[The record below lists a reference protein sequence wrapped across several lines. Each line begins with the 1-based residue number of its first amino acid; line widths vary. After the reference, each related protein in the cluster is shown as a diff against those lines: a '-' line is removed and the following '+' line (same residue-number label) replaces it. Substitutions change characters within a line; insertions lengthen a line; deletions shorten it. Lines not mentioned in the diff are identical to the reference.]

1 MATILR
7 SPRTTPSHSR
17 GPDVPLWHALSAS
30 AVAQRLTVDP
40 LAGLSAGEAARRIVQ
55 YGLNE
60 IRERP
65 PRPLWRM
72 LLDQFTDFMILVLI
86 GAAIIS
92 GIIGE
97 PPDAIAIVVI
107 VLLNGVIGF
116 VQEYRAERA
125 IAALKLL
132 AASTARVRRGG
143 HVTEISALQLVPGDV
158 VLLEAGNVMPAD
170 LRLIETVQLKVD
182 ESPLTGES
190 VPVEKRTSPLQEA
203 EVPLGDRVNLAY
215 KGTSVT
221 YGRGSGL
228 VFATGMQTEL
238 GRIASLLGKE
248 EAVKTPLQKR
258 LARFGQRLALAA
270 LAICAIVFALGVMRG
285 ESVVLMFLTAVSL
298 AVAAIPEALPA
309 VVTVSLA
316 LGARRMVKKHA
327 LIRRLPA
334 VETLG
339 SVTYICSDKTGTLT
353 QNKMRVEQLVVS
365 GQPES
370 GFTSKQE
377 SWRWLMKAMALSNDA
392 TRNKEGRIIGDPTE
406 VALYQGAEDK
416 GYGKA
421 ELLVR
426 APRVAEL
433 PFDSDRK
440 CMTTLH
446 REGSEVV
453 AFTKGAPEQVVALC
467 DGQLT
472 GDARI
477 ALDQKAIL
485 DRADRM
491 AADGLRVLAV
501 AYRTWPDLPAEL
513 TPDSVERGLT
523 FLGLVGLMDPPRDEA
538 REAVALCKS
547 AGITPVMITG
557 DHPATARAIALR
569 LGIIENNDAVL
580 TGQELARLTLDEYE
594 ARVEGIRVYARVSPE
609 QKITIVKGLQDKGEF
624 VAMTGDGVNDA
635 PALNR
640 ADIGVAM
647 GLTGTDVARES
658 AHMILLD
665 DNFATIVTAV
675 GEGRRIFDNIRKFIK
690 YALSSNT
697 AEVWTIFLAPFLG
710 MPIPLLPIHILWINL
725 VTDGLPGLALAVEPE
740 EKGLMERP
748 PRPPRESIFA
758 DGMWQDIIWVGL
770 LMGGVT
776 LVTQAWAYRTGH
788 AHWQT
793 MVFTVLTLSQ
803 MGNVLALRS
812 EHASFFQVGPWSNL
826 PLLGAVALTF
836 ALQMATIYV
845 PSLNLIFKTEPL
857 DLDELLLCLALSSV
871 VFIAVEIEKW
881 FIRQGWLRWNSKNT
895 EQSSL

>member
-1 MATILR
+1 MSSQEAIPP
-7 SPRTTPSHSR
+7 SPLTPM
-17 GPDVPLWHALSAS
+17 LWHLLSPGK
-30 AVAQRLTVDP
+30 VATHLGVDP
-40 LAGLSAGEAARRIVQ
+40 EAGLATEEAARRIAQ
-55 YGLNE
+55 YGLND

-65 PRPLWRM
+65 ARPLWRM
-72 LLDQFTDFMILVLI
+72 FLDQFTDFMILVLI

-92 GIIGE
+92 GIVGE

-116 VQEYRAERA
+116 IQEYRAERA
-125 IAALKLL
+125 VAALKLL
-132 AASTARVRRGG
+132 AASTARVRRDAQ
-143 HVTEISALQLVPGDV
+143 VTEISALQLVPGDV

-190 VPVEKRTSPLQEA
+190 VPVEKRTASLSEA

-221 YGRGSGL
+221 YGRGCGL
-228 VFATGMQTEL
+228 VVATGMQTEL
-238 GRIASLLGKE
+238 GRIASMLGSE

-258 LARFGQRLALAA
+258 LAQFGQRLALAA
-270 LAICAIVFALGVMRG
+270 LAICAIVFAVGVLRG

-316 LGARRMVKKHA
+316 LGARRLVQKHA

-353 QNKMRVEQLVVS
+353 QNKMRVEQFFVS
-365 GQPES
+365 GRPENGS
-370 GFTSKQE
+370 TGNEE
-377 SWRWLMKAMALSNDA
+377 SWRWLLKAMALSNDA
-392 TRNKEGRIIGDPTE
+392 IRHDDGHMIGDPTE
-406 VALYQGAEDK
+406 IALFQGAEEK

-421 ELLVR
+421 ELLVQ

-472 GDARI
+472 GNART
-477 ALDQKAIL
+477 APDTAAIL

-491 AADGLRVLAV
+491 AAEGLRVLAL
-501 AYRTWPDLPAEL
+501 AYRTWPDLPAAL
-513 TPDSVERGLT
+513 TPDSVERGLI
-523 FLGLVGLMDPPRDEA
+523 FLGLVGLMDPPREEA

-557 DHPATARAIALR
+557 DHSATARAIALR
-569 LGIIENNDAVL
+569 LGIIENHDAVL
-580 TGQELARLTLDEYE
+580 TGQELAKLTLEEYE

-609 QKITIVKGLQDKGEF
+609 QKITIVKGLQDQGEF

-635 PALNR
+635 PALQR
-640 ADIGVAM
+640 ADIGIAM
-647 GLTGTDVARES
+647 GLSGTDVARES
-658 AHMILLD
+658 AHMVLLD
-665 DNFATIVTAV
+665 DNFSTIVTAV
-675 GEGRRIFDNIRKFIK
+675 EEGRRIFDNIRKFIK
-690 YALSSNT
+690 YALSCNT

-758 DGMWQDIIWVGL
+758 QGMWQDILWIGL
-770 LMGGVT
+770 LMGGVA

-812 EHASFFQVGPWSNL
+812 ERASFFQLGPWSNL
-826 PLLGAVALTF
+826 PLLGAVVLTF
-836 ALQMATIYV
+836 VLQMATIYI
-845 PSLNLIFKTEPL
+845 PALNPIFKTEPL
-857 DLDELLLCLALSSV
+857 DLDELVLCLALSSI

-881 FIRQGWLRWNSKNT
+881 CIRQGWLRWNSKNGGSNALL
-895 EQSSL
+895 SSVR

>member
-1 MATILR
+1 MSPHQAIPPSPQSALNHSPWHVLSSGEVAT
-7 SPRTTPSHSR
+7 HF
-17 GPDVPLWHALSAS
+17 A
-30 AVAQRLTVDP
+30 VDP
-40 LAGLSAGEAARRIVQ
+40 DTGLTTEEAARRIAQ

-72 LLDQFTDFMILVLI
+72 FLDQFTDFMILVLI
-86 GAAIIS
+86 GAAIVS

-107 VLLNGVIGF
+107 VLLNGAIGF

-125 IAALKLL
+125 VVALKLL
-132 AASTARVRRGG
+132 AASMALVRRGG
-143 HVTEISALQLVPGDV
+143 HLTEISALQLVPGDV
-158 VLLEAGNVMPAD
+158 VLLEAGNMMPAD

-190 VPVEKRTSPLQEA
+190 VPVEKRTAPLHET
-203 EVPLGDRVNLAY
+203 EVPLGDRLNLAY

-228 VFATGMQTEL
+228 VVATGMHTEL
-238 GRIASLLGKE
+238 GRIASMLGKE

-258 LARFGQRLALAA
+258 LARFGQRLALAV
-270 LAICAIVFALGVMRG
+270 LAICVIVFAVGVLRG

-309 VVTVSLA
+309 VMTVSLA

-370 GFTSKQE
+370 RSTGREE
-377 SWRWLMKAMALSNDA
+377 SWRQLMKALALSNDA

-406 VALYQGAEDK
+406 AALFQAAEDK

-421 ELLVR
+421 ELLVH

-446 REGSEVV
+446 REGSEIV
-453 AFTKGAPEQVVALC
+453 AFTKGAPEKIVPLC
-467 DGQLT
+467 AGQLT

-477 ALDQKAIL
+477 ALDPVEIL

-513 TPDSVERGLT
+513 TPDTVERGLT
-523 FLGLVGLMDPPRDEA
+523 FLGLAGLMDPPREEA

-569 LGIIENNDAVL
+569 LGIIENGHAVL
-580 TGQELARLTLDEYE
+580 TGQELAKLPLDEFE

-609 QKITIVKGLQDKGEF
+609 QKITIVKGLQDQGEF

-690 YALSSNT
+690 YALSCNT
-697 AEVWTIFLAPFLG
+697 AEVWTIFLAPFFG

-748 PRPPRESIFA
+748 PRPPRESVFA
-758 DGMWQDIIWVGL
+758 QGMWQDILWLGL
-770 LMGGVT
+770 LMAGVA
-776 LVTQAWAYRTGH
+776 LATQAWAYRTGH

-812 EHASFFQVGPWSNL
+812 ERASFFQLGPWSNR
-826 PLLGAVALTF
+826 PLLGAVILTV
-836 ALQMATIYV
+836 ALQMATIYI
-845 PSLNLIFKTEPL
+845 PAFNPIFKTEPL
-857 DLDELLLCLALSSV
+857 DLDELLLCLALSSI
-871 VFIAVEIEKW
+871 VFVGVEIEKW
-881 FIRQGWLRWNSKNT
+881 CIRQGWLRRDSMNT
-895 EQSSL
+895 ERPSP

>member
-1 MATILR
+1 
-7 SPRTTPSHSR
+7 
-17 GPDVPLWHALSAS
+17 VPFWHALSVPD
-30 AVAQRLTVDP
+30 VAQQLTVDTQV
-40 LAGLSAGEAARRIVQ
+40 GLSTGEVARRIAQ

-60 IRERP
+60 IREQP

-72 LLDQFTDFMILVLI
+72 LFDQFTDFMILVLI

-92 GIIGE
+92 GVIGE
-97 PPDAIAIVVI
+97 PSDAIAIVVI

-125 IAALKLL
+125 VAALKLL
-132 AASTARVRRGG
+132 AASTARVRRDG
-143 HVTEISALQLVPGDV
+143 HVTHLSALQLVPGDV
-158 VLLEAGNVMPAD
+158 VLLETGNVLTAD
-170 LRLIETVQLKVD
+170 LRLIETVHLKVD

-190 VPVEKRTSPLQEA
+190 VPVEKRTAPLHEVA
-203 EVPLGDRVNLAY
+203 VPLADRVNLAY
-215 KGTSVT
+215 KGTRVT

-228 VFATGMQTEL
+228 VVATGMQTEL
-238 GRIASLLGKE
+238 GRIASMLGRE
-248 EAVKTPLQKR
+248 GAVKTPLQKR
-258 LARFGQRLALAA
+258 LARFGQRLALAV
-270 LAICAIVFALGVMRG
+270 LAICAIVFAVGVLRG
-285 ESVVLMFLTAVSL
+285 EPVVLMFLTAVSL

-316 LGARRMVKKHA
+316 LGARRMVQKNA

-353 QNKMRVEQLVVS
+353 QNKMRLEQLFVS

-370 GFTSKQE
+370 GTTGKE
-377 SWRWLMKAMALSNDA
+377 GSWRWLMRALALSNDA
-392 TRNKEGRIIGDPTE
+392 TRHKDGHMIGDPTE
-406 VALYQGAEDK
+406 VALFQGAEDR

-421 ELLVR
+421 ELLVQ

-477 ALDQKAIL
+477 ALDPAGIVH
-485 DRADRM
+485 RADRM

-501 AYRTWPDLPAEL
+501 AYRLWPELPTKL
-513 TPDSVERGLT
+513 TPETVERGLT
-523 FLGLVGLMDPPRDEA
+523 FLGLVGLMDPPREEA
-538 REAVALCKS
+538 MAAVALCKS

-569 LGIIENNDAVL
+569 LGIIENDRSVL
-580 TGQELARLTLDEYE
+580 TGQELVNLTLDEYE

-635 PALNR
+635 PALQR
-640 ADIGVAM
+640 ADIGIAM
-647 GLTGTDVARES
+647 GLAGTDVAREA

-665 DNFATIVTAV
+665 DNFSTIVTAV
-675 GEGRRIFDNIRKFIK
+675 AEGRRIFDNIRKFIK
-690 YALSSNT
+690 YALSCNT

-748 PRPPRESIFA
+748 PRPPRESIFSH
-758 DGMWQDIIWVGL
+758 GMWQDIIWVGL
-770 LMGGVT
+770 LMGGVA
-776 LVTQAWAYRTGH
+776 LFTQAWAYHTGH

-812 EHASFFQVGPWSNL
+812 EHASFFQLGPWTNL
-826 PLLGAVALTF
+826 PLLGSVVLTV

-845 PSLNLIFKTEPL
+845 PALNPIFKTEPL
-857 DLDELLLCLALSSV
+857 DLDELVLCLALSSV
-871 VFIAVEIEKW
+871 VFIAVEIEKY
-881 FIRQGWLRWNSKNT
+881 FIRQGWLRWNS
-895 EQSSL
+895 EDRERA

>member
-1 MATILR
+1 MSSQEAIPPSPLTPKFWHLLSPGEVATHL
-7 SPRTTPSHSR
+7 
-17 GPDVPLWHALSAS
+17 A
-30 AVAQRLTVDP
+30 VDP
-40 LAGLSAGEAARRIVQ
+40 DAGLTSEEASRRIAQ
-55 YGLNE
+55 YGPND

-72 LLDQFTDFMILVLI
+72 FLDQFTDFMILVLI

-92 GIIGE
+92 GIVGE

-125 IAALKLL
+125 VAVLKLL
-132 AASTARVRRGG
+132 AASTARVRRDGQ
-143 HVTEISALQLVPGDV
+143 VTEMSALQLVPGDV
-158 VLLEAGNVMPAD
+158 VLLEAGNTMPAD

-190 VPVEKRTSPLQEA
+190 VPVEKRTASLHEA
-203 EVPLGDRVNLAY
+203 DAPLGDRVNLAY

-221 YGRGSGL
+221 YGRGCGL
-228 VFATGMQTEL
+228 VVATGMQTEL
-238 GRIASLLGKE
+238 GRIASMLGSE
-248 EAVKTPLQKR
+248 EVVKTPLQKR
-258 LARFGQRLALAA
+258 LAQFGQRLALMA
-270 LAICAIVFALGVMRG
+270 LAICAIVFAVGVLRG

-316 LGARRMVKKHA
+316 LGARRLVQKQA
-327 LIRRLPA
+327 LIRRLAA

-353 QNKMRVEQLVVS
+353 QNKMRVETFFVS
-365 GQPES
+365 GQPEN
-370 GFTSKQE
+370 GPTGDEE
-377 SWRWLMKAMALSNDA
+377 SWRWLLKAMALSNDA
-392 TRNKEGRIIGDPTE
+392 VRHEDGRMIGDPTE
-406 VALYQGAEDK
+406 VALFQGAEDK
-416 GYGKA
+416 GYKKA
-421 ELLVR
+421 ELLVQ

-453 AFTKGAPEQVVALC
+453 AFTKGAPEQIVALC
-467 DGQLT
+467 DGQLA
-472 GDARI
+472 GHART
-477 ALDQKAIL
+477 ALDTAAIL
-485 DRADRM
+485 AQAERM
-491 AADGLRVLAV
+491 AAEGLRVLAV
-501 AYRTWPDLPAEL
+501 AYRTWPDLPAAL
-513 TPDSVERGLT
+513 TSDSVERGLT
-523 FLGLVGLMDPPRDEA
+523 FLGLVGLMDPPREEA

-569 LGIIENNDAVL
+569 LGIIENHDAVL
-580 TGQELARLTLDEYE
+580 TGQELAKLPLDEYE

-609 QKITIVKGLQDKGEF
+609 QKITIVKGLQDQGEF

-635 PALNR
+635 PALQK
-640 ADIGVAM
+640 ADIGIAM
-647 GLTGTDVARES
+647 GMTGTDVARES

-675 GEGRRIFDNIRKFIK
+675 EEGRRIFDNIRKFIK
-690 YALSSNT
+690 YALSCNT

-710 MPIPLLPIHILWINL
+710 LPIPLLPIHILWINL

-740 EKGLMERP
+740 EQGLMERP

-758 DGMWQDIIWVGL
+758 DGMWQDILWIGL
-770 LMGGVT
+770 LMGGVA

-812 EHASFFQVGPWSNL
+812 ERASFFQLGPWSNL

-836 ALQMATIYV
+836 VLQMATIYV
-845 PSLNLIFKTEPL
+845 PALNPIFKTEPL
-857 DLDELLLCLALSSV
+857 DLDELLLCLVLSSI

-881 FIRQGWLRWNSKNT
+881 CIRRGWLRWNSKNI
-895 EQSSL
+895 EQVTV

>member
-1 MATILR
+1 MNSHQAILPSSQVVLPHSSWHLL
-7 SPRTTPSHSR
+7 SP
-17 GPDVPLWHALSAS
+17 GDVA
-30 AVAQRLTVDP
+30 AQLAVDP
-40 LAGLSAGEAARRIVQ
+40 DAGLTTEEAARRIAQ
-55 YGLNE
+55 YGLND

-72 LLDQFTDFMILVLI
+72 FLDQFTDFMILVLI
-86 GAAIIS
+86 GAAIVS
-92 GIIGE
+92 GIVGE
-97 PPDAIAIVVI
+97 PSDAIAIVVI

-116 VQEYRAERA
+116 IQEYRAERA
-125 IAALKLL
+125 VAALKLL
-132 AASTARVRRGG
+132 AASTAVVRRGG
-143 HVTEISALQLVPGDV
+143 HVTAISALQLVPGDV

-170 LRLIETVQLKVD
+170 LRLIETAQLKVD

-190 VPVEKRTSPLQEA
+190 VPVEKRTAPLHEA
-203 EVPLGDRVNLAY
+203 EAPLGDRVNLAY
-215 KGTSVT
+215 KGTRVT
-221 YGRGSGL
+221 YGRGAGL
-228 VFATGMQTEL
+228 VVATGMQTEL
-238 GRIASLLGKE
+238 GRIASMLGRE

-258 LARFGQRLALAA
+258 LAVFGQRLALVA
-270 LAICAIVFALGVMRG
+270 LAICAIVFAVGVLRG

-316 LGARRMVKKHA
+316 LGARRLVKKQA
-327 LIRRLPA
+327 LIRRLSA

-353 QNKMRVEQLVVS
+353 QNKMQVEQLVVG
-365 GQPES
+365 GQQENGPTGRE
-370 GFTSKQE
+370 E
-377 SWRWLMKAMALSNDA
+377 SWRRLMKAMALSNDA
-392 TRNKEGRIIGDPTE
+392 TRHPDGRMIGDPTE
-406 VALYQGAEDK
+406 VALFQGAEDR
-416 GYGKA
+416 GYRKA
-421 ELLVR
+421 ELLAK

-446 REGSEVV
+446 REGSEIV

-467 DGQLT
+467 EGQLAD
-472 GDARI
+472 DARV
-477 ALDQKAIL
+477 ALNPGEIL

-491 AADGLRVLAV
+491 AANGLRVLAV
-501 AYRTWPDLPAEL
+501 AYRTWPDLPAAL
-513 TPDSVERGLT
+513 TPDTVERGLT
-523 FLGLVGLMDPPRDEA
+523 WLGLVGLMDPPREEA

-569 LGIIENNDAVL
+569 LGIIENHDAVL
-580 TGQELARLTLDEYE
+580 TGQELAKLSLDEYE
-594 ARVEGIRVYARVSPE
+594 ERVEGIRVYARVSPE
-609 QKITIVKGLQDKGEF
+609 QKIMIVKGLQDQGEF

-635 PALNR
+635 PALQR

-647 GLTGTDVARES
+647 GLTGTDVAREAS
-658 AHMILLD
+658 HMILLD

-690 YALSSNT
+690 YALSCNA

-740 EKGLMERP
+740 EKSLMARP

-758 DGMWQDIIWVGL
+758 GGMWQDILWIGM
-770 LMGGVT
+770 LMAGVT
-776 LVTQAWAYRTGH
+776 LVTQAWAYRSGH

-803 MGNVLALRS
+803 LGNVLALRS
-812 EHASFFQVGPWSNL
+812 ERASFFQLGPWSNR
-826 PLLGAVALTF
+826 PLLGAVVLTV
-836 ALQMATIYV
+836 ALQMATIYI
-845 PSLNLIFKTEPL
+845 PALNPIFKTEPL
-857 DLDELLLCLALSSV
+857 DLDELLLCLALSSI
-871 VFIAVEIEKW
+871 VFMAVEIEKW
-881 FIRQGWLRWNSKNT
+881 CIRQGWLRW
-895 EQSSL
+895 SL

>member
-1 MATILR
+1 MSSLEAIPP
-7 SPRTTPSHSR
+7 SPLTPM
-17 GPDVPLWHALSAS
+17 LWHLLSPGE
-30 AVAQRLTVDP
+30 VATHLAVDP
-40 LAGLSAGEAARRIVQ
+40 DAGLTSEEAARRIVQ
-55 YGLNE
+55 YGPND

-72 LLDQFTDFMILVLI
+72 FLDQFTDFMILVLI

-125 IAALKLL
+125 VAALKLL
-132 AASTARVRRGG
+132 AAATALVRRGG
-143 HVTEISALQLVPGDV
+143 QVTEISALRLVPGDV

-170 LRLIETVQLKVD
+170 IRLIETVQLKVD

-190 VPVEKRTSPLQEA
+190 VPVEKRTASLEEA
-203 EVPLGDRVNLAY
+203 ETSLGDRVNLAY

-221 YGRGSGL
+221 YGRGTGL
-228 VFATGMQTEL
+228 VVATGMQTEL
-238 GRIASLLGKE
+238 GRIASMLGSE
-248 EAVKTPLQKR
+248 EVVKTPLQKR
-258 LARFGQRLALAA
+258 LAQFGQRLALVA
-270 LAICAIVFALGVMRG
+270 LAICAIVFAVGVLRG
-285 ESVVLMFLTAVSL
+285 ESMVLMFLTAVSL

-316 LGARRMVKKHA
+316 LGARRLVQKHA

-353 QNKMRVEQLVVS
+353 QNKMHVEQLFVS
-365 GQPES
+365 GQPKS
-370 GFTSKQE
+370 GSEGGEQ

-392 TRNKEGRIIGDPTE
+392 TRHDDGHLIGDPTE
-406 VALYQGAEDK
+406 VALFQGAEER

-421 ELLVR
+421 ELLVQ

-453 AFTKGAPEQVVALC
+453 AFTKGAPEQIVALC

-472 GDARI
+472 GDART
-477 ALDQKAIL
+477 ALDTAAIL
-485 DRADRM
+485 AQAEQM
-491 AADGLRVLAV
+491 AAEGLRVLAL
-501 AYRTWPDLPAEL
+501 AYRIWPDVPEALA
-513 TPDSVERGLT
+513 PDSVERGLT
-523 FLGLVGLMDPPRDEA
+523 FLGLVGLMDPPREEA
-538 REAVALCKS
+538 RSAVALCKS

-569 LGIIENNDAVL
+569 LGIIENHDAVL
-580 TGQELARLTLDEYE
+580 TGQELAKLPLDEYE

-609 QKITIVKGLQDKGEF
+609 QKITIVKGLQDQGEF

-635 PALNR
+635 PALQR
-640 ADIGVAM
+640 ADIGIAM

-675 GEGRRIFDNIRKFIK
+675 EEGRRIFDNIRKFIK
-690 YALSSNT
+690 YALSCNT

-740 EKGLMERP
+740 EQGLMARP
-748 PRPPRESIFA
+748 PRPPRESLFA
-758 DGMWQDIIWVGL
+758 DGMWQDILWIGL

-812 EHASFFQVGPWSNL
+812 ERASFFQLGPWSNL

-836 ALQMATIYV
+836 VLQMATIYI
-845 PSLNLIFKTEPL
+845 PALNPIFKTEPL
-857 DLDELLLCLALSSV
+857 DFEELLLCLALSSI

-881 FIRQGWLRWNSKNT
+881 CIRRGWLRWNPKERANNGML
-895 EQSSL
+895 SSER

>member
-1 MATILR
+1 M
-7 SPRTTPSHSR
+7 
-17 GPDVPLWHALSAS
+17 LWHLLSPGE
-30 AVAQRLTVDP
+30 VATHLSVDP
-40 LAGLSAGEAARRIVQ
+40 DAGLTSEEAARRIVQ
-55 YGLNE
+55 YGPND

-72 LLDQFTDFMILVLI
+72 FLDQFTDFMILVLI

-125 IAALKLL
+125 VAALKLL
-132 AASTARVRRGG
+132 AAATALVRRGG
-143 HVTEISALQLVPGDV
+143 QVTEMSALRLVPGDV

-170 LRLIETVQLKVD
+170 IRLIETVQLKVD

-190 VPVEKRTSPLQEA
+190 VPVEKRTASLEEA
-203 EVPLGDRVNLAY
+203 ETSLGDRVNLAY

-221 YGRGSGL
+221 YGRGTGL
-228 VFATGMQTEL
+228 VVATGMQTEL
-238 GRIASLLGKE
+238 GRIASMLGSE
-248 EAVKTPLQKR
+248 EVVKTPLQKR
-258 LARFGQRLALAA
+258 LAQFGQRLALVA
-270 LAICAIVFALGVMRG
+270 LAICAIVFAVGVLRG
-285 ESVVLMFLTAVSL
+285 ESMVLMFLTAVSL

-316 LGARRMVKKHA
+316 LGARRLVQKHA

-353 QNKMRVEQLVVS
+353 QNKMHVEQLFVS
-365 GQPES
+365 GQPKS
-370 GFTSKQE
+370 GSEGGEQ

-392 TRNKEGRIIGDPTE
+392 TRHDDGHLIGDPTE
-406 VALYQGAEDK
+406 VALFQGAEER

-421 ELLVR
+421 ELLVQ

-472 GDARI
+472 GDART
-477 ALDQKAIL
+477 ALDPAQIL
-485 DRADRM
+485 ERAERM
-491 AADGLRVLAV
+491 AAEGLRVLAL
-501 AYRTWPDLPAEL
+501 AYRIWPDVPEALA
-513 TPDSVERGLT
+513 PDSVERGLT
-523 FLGLVGLMDPPRDEA
+523 FLGLVGLMDPPREEA
-538 REAVALCKS
+538 RSAVALCKS

-569 LGIIENNDAVL
+569 LGIIENHDAVL
-580 TGQELARLTLDEYE
+580 TGQELAKLPLDEYE

-609 QKITIVKGLQDKGEF
+609 QKITIVKGLQDQGEF

-635 PALNR
+635 PALQR
-640 ADIGVAM
+640 ADIGIAM

-675 GEGRRIFDNIRKFIK
+675 EEGRRIFDNIRKFIK
-690 YALSSNT
+690 YALSCNT

-740 EKGLMERP
+740 EQGLMKRP
-748 PRPPRESIFA
+748 PRPPRESLFA
-758 DGMWQDIIWVGL
+758 DGMWQDILWIGL

-812 EHASFFQVGPWSNL
+812 ERASFFQLGPWSNL

-836 ALQMATIYV
+836 VLQMATIYI
-845 PSLNLIFKTEPL
+845 PALNPIFKTEPL
-857 DLDELLLCLALSSV
+857 DFEELLLCLALSSI

-881 FIRQGWLRWNSKNT
+881 CIRRGWLRWNSKERANNGML
-895 EQSSL
+895 SSER